1 MLIAKPDG
9 TLATF
14 LDISSK
20 VDSTGERGLQAV
32 TLDPKHSPNH
42 GYFHY
47 TKEATSCHPGPRRYR
62 ALHCQGDKVVAGGEK
77 LVFRLD
83 DQNAVFHM
91 GGGIEFGND
100 EKLYVATAD
109 NFAPTNSQQLTNL
122 FGKMLRITKSSSIPT
137 DNPFYRTTS
146 GKNRAI
152 WALGLRNPYKFA
164 IQPGAHHLHE
174 RRGGNTP

>member
-32 TLDPKHSPNH
+32 TLDPKHSP
-42 GYFHY
+42 
-47 TKEATSCHPGPRRYR
+47 TTATSTTPKRRRPTPVHDGIVRFTARVTRSSR
-62 ALHCQGDKVVAGGEK
+62 AARSSSSGSTTRTPSSTWAG
-77 LVFRLD
+77 V
-83 DQNAVFHM
+83 
-91 GGGIEFGND
+91 EFGND

-122 FGKMLRITKSSSIPT
+122 FGKMLRITESSSIPT
-137 DNPFYRTTS
+137 DNPALRTTS

-164 IQPGAHHLHE
+164 IQPGAA
-174 RRGGNTP
+174 PSS